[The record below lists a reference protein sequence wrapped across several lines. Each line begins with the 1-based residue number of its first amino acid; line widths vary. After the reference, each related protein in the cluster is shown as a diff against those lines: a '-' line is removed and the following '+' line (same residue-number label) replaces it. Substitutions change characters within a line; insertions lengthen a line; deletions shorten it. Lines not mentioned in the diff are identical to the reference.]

1 MTVSRTCYA
10 TREDIKRA
18 AGWNG
23 DAFDVVAD
31 RLAESHS
38 DKIDELWNRRFFP
51 RVVTRY
57 YDWPSTRHVSTT
69 RLFFDADILSVT
81 SFTADGTTI
90 SASDYYLYPVDDTG
104 KPYGWLELDA
114 DSDAEFGDGGQR
126 TLVLVGVEG
135 YSNNTTPA
143 GALNGSINASVTSL
157 VVTDSSLVG
166 VGDLIL
172 IGTERMIVA
181 GKDFADTTKNIAGN
195 LDALSTGDTVTL
207 PSSHG
212 ILAGEV
218 IQVDSERMLVR
229 SVAATSAVVDRA
241 YDGTQLA
248 SHTNGADIYAPRTLT
263 VVRGAYGTTAASHT
277 DADAITRNVP
287 PSLVRDL
294 VIAEAIAQHTQES
307 GGYGAAVGP
316 SGQTTPDRIALLDL
330 RKRAWEAYGR
340 QERIWL

>member
-1 MTVSRTCYA
+1 MTVSRHTYA
-10 TREDIKRA
+10 TREAIKAA

-23 DAFDVVAD
+23 DAFSALAD
-31 RLAESHS
+31 RLAESHT
-38 DKIDELWNRRFFP
+38 DKVDELYSRRFFP

-69 RLFFDADILSVT
+69 KLFFDADILSVT
-81 SFTADGTTI
+81 SFTADGTAI
-90 SASDYYLYPVDDTG
+90 SASDYYLYPVDETG
-104 KPYGWLELDA
+104 KPYAWLELDA

-143 GALNGSINASVTSL
+143 GALGASINDSVTSL
-157 VVTDSSLVG
+157 TVTDSSLVG

-172 IGTERMIVA
+172 IGTERLIVTDKA
-181 GKDFADTTKNIAGN
+181 FADTTKNIAAD
-195 LDALSTGDTVTL
+195 LDDLNTADTVTL

-229 SVAATSAVVDRA
+229 SVATTSAVVDRA

-248 SHTNGADIYAPRTLT
+248 AHTNGADIYAPRTLT
-263 VVRGAYGTTAASHT
+263 ITRGAYGTTAASHT
-277 DADAITRNVP
+277 QADAITKNVP

-294 VIAEAIAQHTQES
+294 VIAEAIAQHVQEAA
-307 GGYGAAVGP
+307 GYGAAVGP
-316 SGQTTPDRIALLDL
+316 GGQATTDRIALLDL

>member
-1 MTVSRTCYA
+1 MTVSRHTYA
-10 TREDIKRA
+10 TREAIKAA

-23 DAFDVVAD
+23 DAFNVVAD
-31 RLAESHS
+31 RLAESHT
-38 DKIDELWNRRFFP
+38 DKVDELYSRRFFP

-69 RLFFDADILSVT
+69 KLFFDADILSVT

-90 SASDYYLYPVDDTG
+90 SASDYYLYPVDETG

-143 GALNGSINASVTSL
+143 GALGASINDSVTSL
-157 VVTDSSLVG
+157 TVTDSSLVG

-172 IGTERMIVA
+172 IGTERLIVTDKA
-181 GKDFADTTKNIAGN
+181 FADTTKNIGAD
-195 LDALSTGDTVTL
+195 LDDLNTADTVTL

-229 SVAATSAVVDRA
+229 SVATTSAVVDRA

-248 SHTNGADIYAPRTLT
+248 THANGADIYAPRTLT
-263 VVRGAYGTTAASHT
+263 VTRGAYGTTAASHT
-277 DADAITRNVP
+277 QADAITKNVP

-294 VIAEAIAQHTQES
+294 VIAEAIAQHTQEA
-307 GGYGAAVGP
+307 GGYGASMGP
-316 SGQTTPDRIALLDL
+316 GGQSTHDRIALLDL

-340 QERIWL
+340 QERVWL